1 MELVVGFGLSLDVLS
16 LSDLNEDGLLDGVFV
31 DRDFR
36 QPSMLTPEG
45 WLNLR
50 RANDGGSRI

>member
-1 MELVVGFGLSLDVLS
+1 MELVVGFGLSLGV

-36 QPSMLTPEG
+36 QPSMLTLEG

-50 RANDGGSRI
+50 RANVGENRI